1 MTHAPATVMTP
12 PTEAQAARPVPRRAA
27 RLAQIATVFGGNF
40 GALLL
45 GFVANLWAMRALG
58 PEQYGVLAVV
68 LVVMNVAW
76 QFSGKGLDSA
86 AVCLGMAPEAG
97 GPATTFAS
105 VFGLKLAIN
114 AVLLAIGISAA
125 GPLTRLFVGPEASAW
140 PMMLAVAGAAGASLW
155 GLMSAAIQA
164 DTRFGRYAL
173 VQSAN
178 NGFKLLAMGL
188 LAFAGALS
196 VNAIMLATAGAFFG
210 AACLGAW
217 LAPRYA
223 VRPAWHAEALPGIV
237 RFARWTVISSVL
249 YLIYVRVDVLMLSR
263 MNGGPSV
270 GVYAA
275 ALAIIQILDL
285 LTASTLT
292 VFLPSFAK
300 DTSPEALRGQVLAA
314 VSSSLLLALPLALGY
329 FLIDPGAALLVK
341 LVGPGYAGIGPLL
354 KIMYFGVLFTMI
366 THPLHIL
373 FYAIGRPHVLTVVDL
388 AMLVVVVAANYFA
401 IRQAG
406 PTGAA
411 FVVLGARVLLGLI
424 LVSGVWLVLNR
435 RVVTVEQS

>member
-1 MTHAPATVMTP
+1 MTHAPATSMTAT
-12 PTEAQAARPVPRRAA
+12 TEARTVRPAARRHT
-27 RLAQIATVFGGNF
+27 RLGQIVTVFGGNF

-68 LVVMNVAW
+68 LVVLNVAW

-86 AVCLGMAPEAG
+86 AVCLGMAPEAR
-97 GPATTFAS
+97 GPAATFAN

-114 AVLLAIGISAA
+114 AALLVLGVAAA
-125 GPLTRLFVGPEASAW
+125 GPLTRVFIGPEASAW
-140 PMMLAVAGAAGASLW
+140 PMVLAVVGAAGASLW

-173 VQSAN
+173 VQTAN
-178 NGFKLLAMGL
+178 NGLKLLAMGL
-188 LAFAGALS
+188 LALAGALS
-196 VNAIMLATAGAFFG
+196 VNSIMLATAGAFFG
-210 AACLGAW
+210 AACIGAW

-223 VRPAWHAEALPGIV
+223 VRPGWHADALPGIV

-263 MNGGPSV
+263 MSGGAPV
-270 GVYAA
+270 GIYAA

-300 DTSPEALRGQVLAA
+300 DTAREALRGQVRAA
-314 VSSSLLLALPLALGY
+314 LSSSLLLALPLALGY
-329 FLIDPGAALLVK
+329 FLIDPGATLLVQ
-341 LVGPGYAGIGPLL
+341 LVGPGYTGIGPLL

-373 FYAIGRPHVLTVVDL
+373 FYAIGRPHVLTVVDV
-388 AMLVVVVAANYFA
+388 AMLVIVVVANYFA

-406 PTGAA
+406 PIGAA
-411 FVVLGARVLLGLI
+411 FVVLGARVLLGLV
-424 LVSGVWLVLNR
+424 LVGSVWLVLKR
-435 RVVTVEQS
+435 RAVAVE